1 MSDSYTPQDAA
12 EDVKE
17 MAEETTEKMEEA
29 ASRYA
34 SAFEGGLPEGM
45 RAMAEKAVAQT
56 RESYEM
62 AKGNME
68 EAVQAWEKSFDAC
81 GQGAAAFQQKLI
93 DIAQSNMNSS
103 FDFAKK
109 LTEAK
114 DFSEVAKMQSA
125 FMQKQLATFS
135 DQAGEI
141 RALSTKVAEDASE
154 PIKSQFSRSFEKFPS
169 AQG

>member
-12 EDVKE
+12 EDVKH
-17 MAEETTEKMEEA
+17 MAEETTEKMEDA
-29 ASRYA
+29 ASRAA
-34 SAFEGGLPEGM
+34 SSFESGLPEGM

-68 EAVQAWEKSFDAC
+68 ETVQAWEKSFDAY
-81 GQGAAAFQQKLI
+81 GQGAAAFQQKLLEMC
-93 DIAQSNMNSS
+93 QSNMNSS

-125 FMQKQLATFS
+125 FMQKQFATLS
-135 DQAGEI
+135 DQAGQI
-141 RALSTKVAEDASE
+141 RALSTKMAEDASE
-154 PIKSQFSRSFEKFPS
+154 PIKTQFSRSFEKMPG
-169 AQG
+169 A

>member
-1 MSDSYTPQDAA
+1 MSDSYTPQDAS
-12 EDVKE
+12 EDVKH

-29 ASRYA
+29 ASRYT
-34 SAFEGGLPEGM
+34 SAFESGLPEGM

-56 RESYEM
+56 REGYEV

-68 EAVQAWEKSFDAC
+68 ETVHAWEKSFDAY
-81 GQGAAAFQQKLI
+81 GQGAAAFQQKLLE
-93 DIAQSNMNSS
+93 IAQSNMNSS

-109 LTEAK
+109 LSGAK

-141 RALSTKVAEDASE
+141 RALSAKVAENASE
-154 PIKSQFSRSFEKFPS
+154 PLKNQFSRSFEKFPG
-169 AQG
+169 A